1 MFVILVYDASVERVQ
16 KFLKIC
22 RKYLVHVQRSV
33 FEGELTEAELRA
45 LKGELAEIMDEEE
58 DSVVI
63 YTFRTR
69 KYYKRIVMGQQRPS
83 ADDFNYI

>member
-22 RKYLVHVQRSV
+22 RKYLIHVQRSV

-45 LKGELAEIMDEEE
+45 LRGELSRIMNEEE

-63 YTFRTR
+63 YTFRTK
-69 KYYKRIVMGQQRPS
+69 KYYERIVMGQEKPS
-83 ADDFNYI
+83 ADNFNFI

>member
-16 KFLKIC
+16 KFLKVC

-45 LKGELAEIMDEEE
+45 LRGELSQILKEE

-63 YTFRTR
+63 YTFRTK
-69 KYYKRIVMGQQRPS
+69 KYYERIVMGQEKPS
-83 ADDFNYI
+83 ADNFNFI

>member
-16 KFLKIC
+16 KFLRIC
-22 RKYLVHVQRSV
+22 RKYLIHVQRSV

-45 LKGELAEIMDEEE
+45 LRGELSRIMNKEK

-63 YTFRTR
+63 YTFRTK
-69 KYYKRIVMGQQRPS
+69 KYYKRTVMGQEKPS
-83 ADDFNYI
+83 ADNFNFI